1 MEADPPREGVVWRN
15 CYARGTSWRESF
27 IKEDTPRAPTKA
39 STWRSARLLY
49 HYISKNERQ
58 VAFIGG
64 RSGIRENSICSGALN
79 GGWARKRLFMDRIT
93 PEGVFI
99 TAVPITKLTP
109 KGS

>member
-1 MEADPPREGVVWRN
+1 MISHLVSGFSEFPSCLWKPILRERVSCGEIVTQEGQ
-15 CYARGTSWRESF
+15 AGES
-27 IKEDTPRAPTKA
+27 
-39 STWRSARLLY
+39 RSLRKTRQGPL
-49 HYISKNERQ
+49 ERQ

-64 RSGIRENSICSGALN
+64 RSGIRENSVCSGALN